1 MKWYN
6 RKYTFILVVITLFA
20 CEKVVELPIEDA
32 APKLVVEAVAKSLPG
47 ESYILLSKSIGFYD
61 DPVEVNWVDGANVQ
75 VVDESGEVFTFAG
88 TGMPGEYRHPTFYLE
103 PNQFYD
109 LKVEA
114 EGQELNSESRTLTI
128 PQIDSL
134 FAFQQIST
142 DLQGNPDT
150 SNILIYTVSDNP
162 VEKNFYRF
170 VLWVNGE
177 KDDEIFIETD
187 DLGNGATYTSPFFGI
202 SFDSGDHIYAELWSM
217 TKDNYAYF
225 SALYTNLNQS
235 PFSAAPS
242 DLPSNIEGGGIG
254 YFGAFMVDTASI
266 IIP

>member
-1 MKWYN
+1 MQFFKP
-6 RKYTFILVVITLFA
+6 KYALLIGFFTLFA

-32 APKLVVEAVAKSLPG
+32 EPKVVVEAVAKSLPG
-47 ESYILLSKSIGFYD
+47 ESYVLLSKSIGFYD
-61 DPVEVNWVDGANVQ
+61 DPGQVNWVDGANVD
-75 VVDESGEVFTFAG
+75 VTNESGEVFNFVG
-88 TGMPGEYRHPTFYLE
+88 TGIPGEYRHPTFYLE
-103 PNQFYD
+103 PNQFYN

-114 EGQELNSESRTLTI
+114 EGQVLKSETRTLTV

-134 FAFQQIST
+134 FAFQQITT

-162 VEKNFYRF
+162 AEKNFYRF

-217 TKDNYAYF
+217 TKVNYAYF

-242 DLPSNIEGGGIG
+242 DLPSNIDGNGIG
-254 YFGAFMVDTASI
+254 YFGAFMVDTATI
-266 IIP
+266 VIP